1 MISINSFQ
9 TNKITIY
16 PNPTSGIIRVSST
29 ENNLKNVSLY
39 SMLGSLIHSEEI
51 VLNEIELN
59 LSHLT
64 SGIYYLVLTSE
75 DRILNQKVIIE

>member
-1 MISINSFQ
+1 MNENNI
-9 TNKITIY
+9 
-16 PNPTSGIIRVSST
+16 PNMYGGAFR